1 MKSENPMQ
9 MSLVKARTITDLVP
23 DDLSA
28 LLIAE
33 FPTVGPT
40 VRLCAVGDIGLSGRV
55 GVTMSSLCRI

>member
-1 MKSENPMQ
+1 MNSQNPMQ

-28 LLIAE
+28 LQIAK

-40 VRLCAVGDIGLSGRV
+40 VHLCVVRGHWAFWS
-55 GVTMSSLCRI
+55 CRD